1 MMHTKRAIG
10 MAVMGAVAGC
20 LLLAQGTGTGGR
32 RKGVLG
38 AAGRELLAG
47 YLGLTDAQKTQ
58 AKTILDNAKTAAQP
72 IRTEMKAAR
81 AALEAAIVAGQPVDA
96 PAEAV
101 GKLFGQL
108 AAVRAN
114 AWEQFRAIL
123 TPAQLTKL
131 NEFRARMGNG
141 TTTAAPTP

>member
-20 LLLAQGTGTGGR
+20 LLLAQGTGTGAR

-72 IRTEMKAAR
+72 IRTQMKAAR
-81 AALEAAIVAGQPVDA
+81 GALEAAVVAGQPVDA
-96 PAEAV
+96 PAAAV
-101 GKLFGQL
+101 GTLFGQL
-108 AAVRAN
+108 AAIRAG

-141 TTTAAPTP
+141 TTTTPTP